1 MKKPQFPGRSPVD
14 HTFIYSWSAIQEYMR
29 HKPAA
34 IKAIECKDNWRETI
48 LSALKTWDLPEKLLR
63 RPSSADNFKES
74 PVRAHIVESYLDE
87 DGFLNRLQK
96 SSETLVL
103 ALDHITDPRNLGA
116 IVRSAAFFG
125 VKSIVIPER
134 RQAAVTE
141 AALNTA
147 QGGFALV
154 EVAEVVN
161 LGRTLEKLKEQGF
174 WVVGTAMDGEK
185 IDDVAGFYDKTVLV
199 LGSEDKGMG
208 AKITEKCDRVVRLG
222 PAKPPLDSLNVSV
235 AAGIALHEFSKQRKV
250 PE

>member
-1 MKKPQFPGRSPVD
+1 
-14 HTFIYSWSAIQEYMR
+14 MR

-34 IKAIECKDNWRETI
+34 IKAIECKDNWRDKI
-48 LSALKTWDLPEKLLR
+48 AMALKDCGLSEKLLR
-63 RPSSADNFKES
+63 RPAPADDFKDS
-74 PVRAHIVESYLDE
+74 PVRAQISASCLDE
-87 DGFLNRLQK
+87 DSFLQHLPK
-96 SSETLVL
+96 SSETLIL

-125 VKSIVIPER
+125 IKSIVIPER
-134 RQAAVTE
+134 RQAAITE

-154 EVAEVVN
+154 EVVQVVN
-161 LGRTLEKLKEQGF
+161 LGRALEKLKEQGF

-199 LGSEDKGMG
+199 LGSEDKGMS

-222 PAKPPLDSLNVSV
+222 PANPPLDSLNVSV
-235 AAGIALHEFSKQRKV
+235 AAGIAIHEFTKRRKV